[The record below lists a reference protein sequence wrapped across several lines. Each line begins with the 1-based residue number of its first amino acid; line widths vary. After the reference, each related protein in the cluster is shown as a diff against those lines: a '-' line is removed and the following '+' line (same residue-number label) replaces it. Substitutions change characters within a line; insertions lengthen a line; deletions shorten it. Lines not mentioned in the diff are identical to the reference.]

1 MSKNMTC
8 IYCPLGCRIHIEKK
22 GKTTQ
27 ITGYR
32 CKDGEEY
39 ILQEIRDPKRMLTT
53 TVPIN
58 NGPSVL
64 LSMSKPICFDNSF
77 SGMRPTAR
85 TRQSQGIN
93 RSVPT
98 KGFNDSSTFATVTP
112 STRFLP
118 MMLVTV

>member
-58 NGPSVL
+58 NGILCLLPVKSNKEIPKNLVKACVIKLSKISV
-64 LSMSKPICFDNSF
+64 SAPIKCGDLVYKNIL
-77 SGMRPTAR
+77 G
-85 TRQSQGIN
+85 
-93 RSVPT
+93 T
-98 KGFNDSSTFATVTP
+98 KVDIIAS
-112 STRFLP
+112 RD
-118 MMLVTV
+118 MEKR